1 LPGRGS
7 IAATFR
13 RQLVGGLCVWLTLAV
28 PAYADEERLGVR
40 SAAIETA
47 QGVLLLNAEFD
58 IVLPDGA
65 RRAIRDGVELT
76 LDIDL
81 RLYRERSFWLDD
93 SVASLAQR
101 YEVSFHALTERY
113 IVRNLNSDA
122 QSTYA
127 TLDEALDQLRSIHS
141 LPVLDRSL
149 LDPDERYEA
158 RLRAIIDVHTLPGS
172 LRVVL
177 FWTDDWEQHSDWYE
191 WPLKP

>member
-1 LPGRGS
+1 LPGQGG

-13 RQLVGGLCVWLTLAV
+13 RRLVDGVCVWLALTASV
-28 PAYADEERLGVR
+28 HADEDRLSVR
-40 SAAIETA
+40 SAAIETV

-58 IVLPDGA
+58 IVLPEGA

-76 LDIDL
+76 LDVDL
-81 RLYRERSFWLDD
+81 RLYRERSFWFDD

-113 IVRNLNSDA
+113 VVRNLNSDA

-127 TLDEALDQLRSIHS
+127 TLEEAVEQLRSIHS

-149 LDPDERYEA
+149 LDPEERYEA
-158 RLRAIIDVHTLPGS
+158 RLRAMLDVHTLPGS
-172 LRVVL
+172 LRMVL
-177 FWTDDWEQHSDWYE
+177 FWTDDWEQHSDWYA